1 MRGPTTRCATCA
13 PLMRSEPAA
22 LGPAALAGTA
32 PGGCGCDALSPGI
45 EGAAHR
51 KLAPRQILA
60 ASTEPR
66 PLSRRSGPWS
76 SRPRRKRKTTAG
88 CPVAAS
94 AKAPDFCAR
103 LQTLGICFQPW
114 TACFSPCTLWET
126 PGVSGRGQ
134 TLPLHRAPGRR
145 GLRACFSRN
154 PGGALADCSFLLTR
168 IWEMFAQ
175 THGLAYK
182 CPLQSKC
189 HVHVSYFIFQLRAV
203 GEALAGRQSSSVD
216 AATEL

>member
-94 AKAPDFCAR
+94 AKASDFCAR
-103 LQTLGICFQPW
+103 LQTLEICFQPW

-145 GLRACFSRN
+145 GLRARVLFLEKSRWGLSRLFFSFNQDLGNVR
-154 PGGALADCSFLLTR
+154 PDSWACVQMSF
-168 IWEMFAQ
+168 A
-175 THGLAYK
+175 K
-182 CPLQSKC
+182 
-189 HVHVSYFIFQLRAV
+189 
-203 GEALAGRQSSSVD
+203 
-216 AATEL
+216 